1 MIRAAARQCALPFD
15 HWPNADRQAW
25 RAATSRGGILR
36 GGGRASHLSR
46 TTIDDLTRRYEAS
59 EVVRRL
65 DELTQTDTFSQWQQ
79 ARAQGDAFA
88 QFESLFVEL
97 GIEAGLQGNATLHDH
112 ASLTWVRKA
121 IGLPVL
127 P

>member
-1 MIRAAARQCALPFD
+1 MGALRADVQLRVQSGGAWSLDRALSAFRRR
-15 HWPNADRQAW
+15 N
-25 RAATSRGGILR
+25 
-36 GGGRASHLSR
+36 
-46 TTIDDLTRRYEAS
+46 DLTRRYEAS